1 MKKESVTGLILAGGA
16 SRRFGREKARAV
28 VAGRP
33 MIERV
38 YRAVA
43 PVAGTVLLS
52 VRPGQEDYG
61 LPVRRV
67 EDPVEGAGPLA
78 GLLAGL
84 EAAGTPWLLA
94 VACDLP
100 FLTEAVLRTL
110 LAACRPGV
118 DAVVPRT
125 PDGRRHPLCAA
136 YATTVRPVVA
146 EQLAAGRRALHALL
160 DRLEAVHLIDVPA
173 APLRNINRPDD
184 LPTDLR

>member
-1 MKKESVTGLILAGGA
+1 MEKESVTGLILAGGTG
-16 SRRFGREKARAV
+16 RRFGSDKARAV

-38 YRAVA
+38 YRVVA

-84 EAAGTPWLLA
+84 EAAETPWLLA

-100 FLTEAVLRTL
+100 FLSEDILRTL
-110 LAACRPGV
+110 LAACRPGL

-125 PDGRRHPLCAA
+125 PDGRLHPLCAA

-160 DRLEAVHLIDVPA
+160 DRLGAVRLVDVPA